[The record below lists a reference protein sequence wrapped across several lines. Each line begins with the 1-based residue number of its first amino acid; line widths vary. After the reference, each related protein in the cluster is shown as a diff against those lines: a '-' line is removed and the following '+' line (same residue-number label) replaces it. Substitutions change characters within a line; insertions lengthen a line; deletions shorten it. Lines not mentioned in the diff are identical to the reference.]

1 MDGSTASVIVIPIV
15 IVISL
20 AAWLI
25 VVAWAASHP
34 DWRGRNQASGQRNP
48 GQAGPD
54 ASPAAPADPALA
66 APDVSQAAP
75 AVPVLDRDHVHQKA
89 A

>member
-25 VVAWAASHP
+25 VVAWAASHAE
-34 DWRGRNQASGQRNP
+34 WRGRNQASAQGKP
-48 GQAGPD
+48 GPAAPADQHRPD
-54 ASPAAPADPALA
+54 ASPAAPADAASADPALA
-66 APDVSQAAP
+66 DPDQG
-75 AVPVLDRDHVHQKA
+75 RVHRKA